1 MASQSKKSSRNVL
14 ITCILLVAI
23 ILSSTGIITKGL
35 NAIGL
40 GKLSRSNEVYLQ
52 KSFNR
57 SLATFAVLSAVKVGL
72 AILEGTEIGV
82 GFGIQVGDAVQ
93 AAYDYVDLAWRTVLL
108 SATILLG
115 TQYILKVAEIASKW
129 FLVIT
134 LIVALFMHLTKWF
147 FVKLPMVRRA
157 SRDICLLLTVFTI
170 SLYILLPLSVSGGRI
185 LSQRITAPSLKES
198 ETGFTNFRT
207 DLFPESKP
215 GEEGLFSK
223 ISSTK
228 AKLKQIIKY
237 LTVKTRDLSL
247 WVLKLIAGY
256 IFDTLVFPL
265 LLFVFLVWF
274 TRLIARYLFQ
284 IRREQSLKE
293 DLEII
298 ARKVY
303 SKPSFPQTN

>member
-1 MASQSKKSSRNVL
+1 MASQSKRSSRNIL

-23 ILSSTGIITKGL
+23 ILSSTGIVTRGL
-35 NAIGL
+35 HAVGL

-52 KSFNR
+52 NSFNR
-57 SLATFAVLSAVKVGL
+57 SLSTFAVLSAVKVGL

-93 AAYDYVDLAWRTVLL
+93 AAYDYVDIAWRTVLL

-115 TQYILKVAEIASKW
+115 TQYILKVAELASKW
-129 FLVIT
+129 FLVTT
-134 LIVALFMHLTKWF
+134 LVVALFMHLTRWF
-147 FVKLPMVRRA
+147 FVNLRTVRRA
-157 SRDICLLLTVFTI
+157 SRDICLLLTVLTV
-170 SLYILLPLSVSGGRI
+170 SLYILLPLSVSGGRV

-198 ETGFTNFRT
+198 EAGFTNFRT
-207 DLFPESKP
+207 DLFPESEAGKD
-215 GEEGLFSK
+215 GLFSK
-223 ISSTK
+223 ISAAK
-228 AKLKQIIKY
+228 DKLKQIIKY
-237 LTVKTRDLSL
+237 LTVKTQDLSL
-247 WVLKLIAGY
+247 WVLKMIAGY
-256 IFDTLVFPL
+256 LFDTLVFPL

-284 IRREQSLKE
+284 IQREQTLKE
-293 DLEII
+293 DLEAI